1 METIQ
6 NYKPINAEWLEDL
19 TQFNTFLTITCRG
32 GDMPLKSLVRMLSE
46 FYKRNLPDATI
57 FTAYEPHANGIGY
70 HAHSMARIPRSR
82 VTELTSIKQ
91 DGKPTYC
98 RKLWRKL
105 HRKFGRSSVSEIKDQ
120 SHVTNYCQKRVFDY
134 ATKDN
139 QAVFALQFGSSAQCR
154 RDYLSAKSDPVA
166 YPTL

>member
-1 METIQ
+1 MELVK
-6 NYKPINAEWLEDL
+6 NYKPISAEWLENL
-19 TQFNTFLTITCRG
+19 TQFNTFLTITVRG
-32 GDMPLKSLVRMLSE
+32 GETPLKTLTRRVTE
-46 FYKRNLPDATI
+46 FYKQNLPDATI